1 MNLLTGKGNPD
12 VKSREEI
19 FAVHMKPLPLAADD
33 LHALAQELAELTP
46 GFSGALE
53 LGWTDTNTWQA
64 PI

>member
-46 GFSGALE
+46 GFSGA
-53 LGWTDTNTWQA
+53 
-64 PI
+64 